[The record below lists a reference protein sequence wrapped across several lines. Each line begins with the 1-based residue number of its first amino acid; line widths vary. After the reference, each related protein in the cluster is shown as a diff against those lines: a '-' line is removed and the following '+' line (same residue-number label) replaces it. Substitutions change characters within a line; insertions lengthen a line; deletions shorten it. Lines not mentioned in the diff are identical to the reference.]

1 MVVIIREGQT
11 QGRETTF
18 AKIELSSIL
27 CFALYLST
35 ESTEGAG
42 ELALGGQRNVSSRER
57 GKKLKFQQLEH
68 FYLPF
73 RMLQNAFQ
81 RTNVFNTYQRQERIS
96 REEPAPNP
104 TR

>member
-1 MVVIIREGQT
+1 VVLIIREGQT

-42 ELALGGQRNVSSRER
+42 ELALGGQRNV
-57 GKKLKFQQLEH
+57 
-68 FYLPF
+68 
-73 RMLQNAFQ
+73 
-81 RTNVFNTYQRQERIS
+81 
-96 REEPAPNP
+96 
-104 TR
+104 

>member
-1 MVVIIREGQT
+1 MQGNQKRSDVVQHVILVVVIIREGQT

-42 ELALGGQRNVSSRER
+42 ELALGGQRNVQFSRE
-57 GKKLKFQQLEH
+57 GKEVEISTIGALLFA
-68 FYLPF
+68 
-73 RMLQNAFQ
+73 LQDA
-81 RTNVFNTYQRQERIS
+81 TKRIS
-96 REEPAPNP
+96 EDKLF
-104 TR
+104 